1 MRRSGKTSA
10 AQAKRRRQQILESRT
25 TTPVR
30 LPAEFVHYVEEQYL
44 PRPAIAKHWDRVR
57 PLVLDSLRGT
67 NVTGAKSLKQH
78 VSHLAHFWAWALE
91 NDHPADCR
99 TTLTRAVVDEY
110 ARLGMASSQ
119 EKSRSDRRSRLRSLA
134 DHHNPAQAPFKGVT
148 IRRAAIRPP
157 YTSDEMA
164 TIRRVARVQ
173 PTYLIRRQMCLCVG
187 LGAGAGIDSP
197 ELKLLRFDHVEDRGD
212 DGITITVPGERARV
226 VTVMREYEELL
237 REGLG
242 GLSGAKPLVGR
253 LQTRH
258 NVASDIYARATLL
271 GDVPHLEQARL
282 RSTWLA
288 TLMQRPV
295 PLAVLLD
302 AAGLRTARTLV
313 ELVPYLHDLAAA
325 DTTDGGVLR

>member
-1 MRRSGKTSA
+1 MRRSGKSSA
-10 AQAKRRRQQILESRT
+10 AQVKRRRQQILESRT
-25 TTPVR
+25 TTPAE
-30 LPAEFVHYVEEQYL
+30 LPADFVHYVQEQYQ
-44 PRPAIAKHWDRVR
+44 PRPAVAKQWERVR
-57 PLVLDSLRGT
+57 PLVLDSLRGSK
-67 NVTGAKSLKQH
+67 VTGPKSLKQH
-78 VSHLAHFWAWALE
+78 VSHLAHFWVWALE

-99 TTLTRAVVDEY
+99 TTLTRSVVDEY
-110 ARLGMASSQ
+110 ARLGMASSL

-134 DHHNPAQAPFKGVT
+134 DHHNPTQAPFTGVT

-157 YTSDEMA
+157 YTSEEMT

-173 PTYLIRRQMCLCVG
+173 PTDLIRRQMCLCVA

-197 ELKLLRFDHVEDRGD
+197 ELKLLRVDHIGDRGD
-212 DGITITVPGERARV
+212 AGITVTVPGERARI
-226 VTVMREYEELL
+226 VTVMREYEDLL
-237 REGLG
+237 REGLE
-242 GLSGAKPLVGR
+242 GLAGTKPLVGR

-258 NVASDIYARATLL
+258 NVASDVYARATLL

-288 TLMQRPV
+288 ALMQRPV

-313 ELVPYLHDLAAA
+313 ELVPHLQDTATGAAIN
-325 DTTDGGVLR
+325 GGGTR